1 MPRLTKDTKAQI
13 AKMLADDKSPTEI
26 AKELGVARSSIYRV
40 VKDTKTATPEHSDNE
55 SNGSND
61 DDDDDDNGSEPDGVV
76 GNFFKNS
83 VQFAADLGLQADTT
97 KNEDEAPPN
106 TKAAQKLEQIKRMEE
121 VQRRRIESE
130 LLGDNSPRL
139 EVQEVDV
146 PTAATLR
153 KQQLPP
159 QFASQFAMLSDPDF
173 DRGQVIQQIMFNVE
187 HFAPMLRKIIGNDE
201 EAFVQSLPQRND
213 RELEGLLSV
222 IDRTRSV
229 GNMATTMKHTFYMAA
244 TGAEVVS
251 SSFLNM
257 RTGGYVEALRA
268 QDTEITMA
276 IKELAIE
283 NYNKFSKMN
292 RPEMRLGML
301 AVMTLIQVDSQ
312 ARIREAMGTQNIP
325 PVKPDLQQKYEDL

>member
-1 MPRLTKDTKAQI
+1 
-13 AKMLADDKSPTEI
+13 MLADDKSPTEI

-40 VKDTKTATPEHSDNE
+40 VKDTKATTPEHSDNGSDGSQE
-55 SNGSND
+55 DDEDNGS
-61 DDDDDDNGSEPDGVV
+61 DNGSEPNGVV

-83 VQFAADLGLQADTT
+83 AQFAADLGLQSNEIKD
-97 KNEDEAPPN
+97 EDEPP
-106 TKAAQKLEQIKRMEE
+106 THSKLAQKEAQVKRMEE
-121 VQRRRIESE
+121 VQRRRIEAE
-130 LLGDNSPRL
+130 LMGSPRV
-139 EVQEVDV
+139 EVQEVEV
-146 PTAATLR
+146 PTTADLR
-153 KQQLPP
+153 RQQLPP
-159 QFASQFAMLSDPDF
+159 QFPSQFAMLSDPDF

-187 HFAPMLRKIIGNDE
+187 HFAPMLRKIIGDDA

-213 RELEGLLSV
+213 RELEGLLSI

-312 ARIREAMGTQNIP
+312 ARIREAMGSQTIP
-325 PVKPDLQQKYEDL
+325 PVKADLQTKYEDL